1 MLPPMQDNQIL
12 KFTVSDDGE
21 RIDAF
26 LTRCL
31 EESTDIAI
39 SRSRIQK
46 LITDGLVRVNGK
58 NQKKNFTLSSGEIV
72 EIEIP
77 PAEPDVVE
85 PDEEIKFDILHEDDD
100 LIIVNKPAGVVTHPT
115 EHSSKGS
122 LINGL
127 LGRGV
132 KLAEAGGRYRPG
144 VVHRI
149 DRETSGILLFA
160 KSDRAY
166 YKLVE
171 IFKSRQIEKFYRAIV
186 IGNMRDLKGEFNL
199 KIGRHPKIRTKMAV
213 VQKGGREALTH
224 YEVIERFEGFDSLR
238 LQIFTGRTHQI
249 RVHLAHSGRS
259 ILNDSIYSKKD
270 IVEHIRHLG
279 SKGYSAVKL
288 GKLMT
293 DLRTVVMEY
302 PGMFLHSE
310 RLIFVHPFTQNKL
323 DITAHIPQA
332 FETVCSILRD
342 SAEQE

>member
-1 MLPPMQDNQIL
+1 MPDNKIL
-12 KFTVSDDGE
+12 KFTVTDDDE

-46 LITDGLVRVNGK
+46 LIMDGLVRVNGK
-58 NQKKNFTLSSGEIV
+58 KQKKNFTLSSGEIV

-77 PAEPDVVE
+77 PPEPDVVE
-85 PDEEIKFDILHEDDD
+85 PDQDIKFDILHEDDD
-100 LIIVNKPAGVVTHPT
+100 LIIVSKPAGVVTHPT

-127 LGRGV
+127 LGQGV

-149 DRETSGILLFA
+149 DRDTSGLLLFA

-171 IFKSRQIEKFYRAIV
+171 IFKSRQIEKYYRAIV

-199 KIGRHPKIRTKMAV
+199 KIGRHPKIRTRMAV

-249 RVHLAHSGRS
+249 RVHLAHSGRT
-259 ILNDSIYSKKD
+259 ILNDSVYSKKD
-270 IVEHIRHLG
+270 VVEHIRHLG
-279 SKGYSAVKL
+279 QKGYSAVKL

-293 DLRTVVMEY
+293 DLRQVVENY
-302 PGMFLHSE
+302 PGMFLHAE
-310 RLIFVHPFTQNKL
+310 RLMFIHPFTQNKL
-323 DITAHIPQA
+323 DITAPLPQA
-332 FETVCSILRD
+332 FEDVQTILRE